1 MNNLCQRNDLFS
13 RRDFLNNCAQA
24 SVAASGLMLAV
35 GAQAQVDKLTLSG
48 LAESRLRTFEE
59 MVKPYVVNQPLEKGG
74 VSLTL
79 PELADNGHLVPLHL
93 KVDSPMTEASYVSH
107 IYLVSQRNPVPLMCL
122 FVLGP
127 WNGRAEINTRVRL
140 SGTQMVVALAR
151 LSDGTFRY
159 QTQEVAVTEA
169 ACVDNGT

>member
-1 MNNLCQRNDLFS
+1 MNDLLN
-13 RRDFLNNCAQA
+13 RRDFLNNCALTSLAAGGLLLGTQA
-24 SVAASGLMLAV
+24 L
-35 GAQAQVDKLTLSG
+35 AQVDKLTLSG

-59 MVKPYVVNQPLEKGG
+59 MVTPYVVNQRMVKEG

-79 PELADNGHLVPLHL
+79 PALADNGHLVPLHL
-93 KVDSPMTEASYVSH
+93 KVDSPMTEASHVTH

-169 ACVDNGT
+169 ACVDNGP

>member
-1 MNNLCQRNDLFS
+1 MLNDFPN

-24 SVAASGLMLAV
+24 SLAASGLLLGTQAL
-35 GAQAQVDKLTLSG
+35 AQVDKLTLSG

-59 MVKPYVVNQPLEKGG
+59 MVKPFVVNQPLVKEG

-93 KVDSPMTEASYVSH
+93 KVDSPMTEASHVTH

-151 LSDGTFRY
+151 FSDGTFRY